1 MAEIRKLQ
9 NRTVLTRI
17 GLKIAFALLFASA
30 RPNMAEAAE
39 QLLSICAMLSAGL
52 ALMFRERWSRSLMT
66 RWDEAAFFLFVSCG
80 LHALA

>member
-1 MAEIRKLQ
+1 MAEIRNLR
-9 NRTVLTRI
+9 NRSVLTRI
-17 GLKIAFALLFASA
+17 GLKITFALLFASG
-30 RPNMAEAAE
+30 RPDMAASAE

-80 LHALA
+80 IHALA